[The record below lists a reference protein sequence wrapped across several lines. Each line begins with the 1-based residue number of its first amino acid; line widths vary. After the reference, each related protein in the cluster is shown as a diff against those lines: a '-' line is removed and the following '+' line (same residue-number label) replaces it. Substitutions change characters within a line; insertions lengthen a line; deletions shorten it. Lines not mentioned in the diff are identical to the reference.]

1 MLNVKIKRLSSTAI
15 MPTYGSAKAACMDL
29 YANLGLRDVHYID
42 GIKAQPDFIA
52 IPPHSTFKIGT
63 GFAFQPP
70 EGYCGLIFARSGLA
84 TKQGLAPAN
93 KVGVCDED
101 YTGEYIVALHNDT
114 DEEKW
119 VHHGDRIA
127 QLMFVPYEQVNLL
140 EVDTLDETSRG
151 SGGFGS
157 TGGV

>member
-1 MLNVKIKRLSSTAI
+1 MLNVKIKRLSNTAF

-29 YANLGLRDVHYID
+29 YANIGYCNVMTVNGLEQRPAYVE
-42 GIKAQPDFIA
+42 
-52 IPPHSTFKIGT
+52 IPPHATVKIGT

-84 TKQGLAPAN
+84 TNWGLAPAN

-114 DEEKW
+114 DSEQH
-119 VHHGDRIA
+119 VYHGDRIA
-127 QLMFVPYEQVNLL
+127 QLMFVPYEQANLVM
-140 EVDTLDETSRG
+140 VDTLDETERG

-157 TGGV
+157 TGV

>member
-1 MLNVKIKRLSSTAI
+1 MLNVKIKRLSDTAI
-15 MPTYGSAKAACMDL
+15 TPTYGSAKAACMDL
-29 YANLGLRDVHYID
+29 YANLGYCKVMTVD
-42 GIKAQPDFIA
+42 GLIQTPDYVE
-52 IPPHSTFKIGT
+52 IPPHSTIKIGT

-114 DEEKW
+114 DEIQFI
-119 VHHGDRIA
+119 HHGDRIA
-127 QLMFVPYEQVNLL
+127 QLMFVPYEQANLVM
-140 EVDTLDETSRG
+140 VDTLDETERG

-157 TGGV
+157 TGV

>member
-1 MLNVKIKRLSSTAI
+1 MLNVKIKRLSNTAFI
-15 MPTYGSAKAACMDL
+15 PTYGSAKAACMDL
-29 YANLGLRDVHYID
+29 YANIGYYNAMTVNGLEQRPAYVE
-42 GIKAQPDFIA
+42 
-52 IPPHSTFKIGT
+52 IPPHATVKIGT

-114 DEEKW
+114 DDIQL

-127 QLMFVPYEQVNLL
+127 QLMFVPYEQANLV
-140 EVDTLDETSRG
+140 EVDELDKTERG

-157 TGGV
+157 SGV

>member
-1 MLNVKIKRLSSTAI
+1 MLDVKIKRLFDTAI
-15 MPTYGSAKAACMDL
+15 MPTYGSTKAACMDL
-29 YANLGLRDVHYID
+29 YANLGFHDAMTVNGLA
-42 GIKAQPDFIA
+42 KKPNFIE
-52 IPPHSTFKIGT
+52 IPPHSTAKIGT

-114 DEEKW
+114 DSEQY

-127 QLMFVPYEQVNLL
+127 QLMFVPYEQANLI
-140 EVDTLDETSRG
+140 EVDTLDDTERG

-157 TGGV
+157 TGV

>member
-1 MLNVKIKRLSSTAI
+1 MLDVKIKRLFDTAI
-15 MPTYGSAKAACMDL
+15 MPTYGSTKAACMDL
-29 YANLGLRDVHYID
+29 YANLGFHDAMTVNGLA
-42 GIKAQPDFIA
+42 KKPNFIE
-52 IPPHSTFKIGT
+52 IPPHTTVKIGT

-93 KVGVCDED
+93 KVGVCDEH

-114 DEEKW
+114 DSEQY

-127 QLMFVPYEQVNLL
+127 QLMFVPYEQANLI
-140 EVDTLDETSRG
+140 EVDTLDETERG

-157 TGGV
+157 TGV

>member
-1 MLNVKIKRLSSTAI
+1 MLNVKIKRLSNTAFI
-15 MPTYGSAKAACMDL
+15 PTYGSAKAACIDL
-29 YANLGLRDVHYID
+29 YANIGYCKVMTVNGLVQ
-42 GIKAQPDFIA
+42 KPDYVE
-52 IPPHSTFKIGT
+52 IPPHATVKIGT

-101 YTGEYIVALHNDT
+101 YVGEYIVALHNDT
-114 DEEKW
+114 DSEQY
-119 VHHGDRIA
+119 VYHGDRIA
-127 QLMFVPYEQVNLL
+127 QLMFVPYERANLL
-140 EVDTLDETSRG
+140 IVDTLDETERG

-157 TGGV
+157 TGV

>member
-1 MLNVKIKRLSSTAI
+1 MLDVKIKRLFDTAI
-15 MPTYGSAKAACMDL
+15 MPTYGSAKASCMDL
-29 YANLGLRDVHYID
+29 YANLGYHEARSVD
-42 GIKAQPDFIA
+42 GIKDYPNFVE
-52 IPPHSTFKIGT
+52 IPPHYTVKIGT

-114 DEEKW
+114 DSEQY

-127 QLMFVPYEQVNLL
+127 QLMFVPYEQANLV
-140 EVDTLDETSRG
+140 EVDELGKTERG

-157 TGGV
+157 TGV

>member
-1 MLNVKIKRLSSTAI
+1 MLNVKIKRLSNTAF
-15 MPTYGSAKAACMDL
+15 MPTYGSAKAACIDL
-29 YANLGLRDVHYID
+29 YANIGYCNAMTVDGLEQRPAYVE
-42 GIKAQPDFIA
+42 
-52 IPPHSTFKIGT
+52 IPPHATVKIGT

-84 TKQGLAPAN
+84 TKQGLAPAK

-114 DEEKW
+114 DSEQY
-119 VHHGDRIA
+119 VYHGDRIA
-127 QLMFVPYEQVNLL
+127 QLMFVPYNRANLII
-140 EVDTLDETSRG
+140 VDTLDETERG

-157 TGGV
+157 SGR

>member
-1 MLNVKIKRLSSTAI
+1 MLDVKIKRLFDIAI
-15 MPTYGSAKAACMDL
+15 MPTYGSTKAACMDL
-29 YANLGLRDVHYID
+29 YANLGFHDAMTVNGLAKKPNFVEIE
-42 GIKAQPDFIA
+42 
-52 IPPHSTFKIGT
+52 PHTTVKIGT

-101 YTGEYIVALHNDT
+101 YVGEYIVALHNDT
-114 DEEKW
+114 DSEQY
-119 VHHGDRIA
+119 VSHGDRIA
-127 QLMFVPYEQVNLL
+127 QLMFVPYEQANLV
-140 EVDTLDETSRG
+140 EVDTLDETERG

-157 TGGV
+157 TGV

>member
-1 MLNVKIKRLSSTAI
+1 MLNVKIKRLFDTAI
-15 MPTYGSAKAACMDL
+15 MPTYGSTKAACMDL
-29 YANLGLRDVHYID
+29 YANLGFHDAMTVNGLA
-42 GIKAQPDFIA
+42 KKPNFIE
-52 IPPHSTFKIGT
+52 IPPHSTAKIGT

-70 EGYCGLIFARSGLA
+70 KGYCGLIFARSGLA

-114 DEEKW
+114 DSEQY

-127 QLMFVPYEQVNLL
+127 QLMFVPYEQANLVV
-140 EVDTLDETSRG
+140 VDTLDETERG

-157 TGGV
+157 SGR

>member
-1 MLNVKIKRLSSTAI
+1 MLNVKIKRLSDIAI
-15 MPTYGSAKAACMDL
+15 MPTYGSTKAACMDL
-29 YANLGLRDVHYID
+29 YANLGYHDAMTVNGLAKKPNFVEIE
-42 GIKAQPDFIA
+42 
-52 IPPHSTFKIGT
+52 PHTTVKIGT

-114 DEEKW
+114 DEIQFI
-119 VHHGDRIA
+119 HHGDRIA
-127 QLMFVPYEQVNLL
+127 QLMFVPYEQANLI
-140 EVDTLDETSRG
+140 EVDTLDETERG

-157 TGGV
+157 SGR

>member
-1 MLNVKIKRLSSTAI
+1 MLNVKIKRLSDTAF
-15 MPTYGSAKAACMDL
+15 MPTYGSTKAACMDL
-29 YANLGLRDVHYID
+29 YANIGYCNAMTVNGLEQRPAYVE
-42 GIKAQPDFIA
+42 
-52 IPPHSTFKIGT
+52 IPPHATVKIGT

-114 DEEKW
+114 DDIQL

-127 QLMFVPYEQVNLL
+127 QLMFVPYERANLIM
-140 EVDTLDETSRG
+140 VDNLDETERG

-157 TGGV
+157 TGV

>member
-1 MLNVKIKRLSSTAI
+1 MLNVKIKRLSNTAFI
-15 MPTYGSAKAACMDL
+15 PTYGSAKAACMDL
-29 YANLGLRDVHYID
+29 YANIGYCKVMTVNGLVQKSDYVE
-42 GIKAQPDFIA
+42 
-52 IPPHSTFKIGT
+52 IPPHATVKIGT

-114 DEEKW
+114 DSEQY
-119 VHHGDRIA
+119 VYHGDRIA
-127 QLMFVPYEQVNLL
+127 QLMFVPYERASLVV
-140 EVDTLDETSRG
+140 VDTLDETERG

-157 TGGV
+157 TGV

>member
-1 MLNVKIKRLSSTAI
+1 MLNVKIKRLFDTAI

-29 YANLGLRDVHYID
+29 YANLGYHDAMTVNGLA
-42 GIKAQPDFIA
+42 KKPNFIE
-52 IPPHSTFKIGT
+52 IPPHSTAKIGT

-114 DEEKW
+114 DEIQFI
-119 VHHGDRIA
+119 HHGDRIA
-127 QLMFVPYEQVNLL
+127 QLMFVPYEQANLI
-140 EVDTLDETSRG
+140 EVDTLDETERG

-157 TGGV
+157 SGR

>member
-1 MLNVKIKRLSSTAI
+1 MLDVKIKRLSDIAI
-15 MPTYGSAKAACMDL
+15 MPTYGSTKAACMDL
-29 YANLGLRDVHYID
+29 YANLGFHDAMTVNGLAKKPNFVEIE
-42 GIKAQPDFIA
+42 
-52 IPPHSTFKIGT
+52 PHTTVKIGT

-114 DEEKW
+114 DSEQY
-119 VHHGDRIA
+119 VYHGDRIA
-127 QLMFVPYEQVNLL
+127 QLMFVPYEQANLI
-140 EVDTLDETSRG
+140 EVDTLDETERG

-157 TGGV
+157 SGR

>member
-1 MLNVKIKRLSSTAI
+1 MLNVKIKRLSNTAF
-15 MPTYGSAKAACMDL
+15 MPIYGSAKAACMDL
-29 YANLGLRDVHYID
+29 YANLGFHDAMTVNGLAKKPNFVEIE
-42 GIKAQPDFIA
+42 
-52 IPPHSTFKIGT
+52 PHTTVKIGT

-84 TKQGLAPAN
+84 TRQGLAPAN

-114 DEEKW
+114 DSERY
-119 VHHGDRIA
+119 VSHGDRIA
-127 QLMFVPYEQVNLL
+127 QLMFVPYEQANLI
-140 EVDTLDETSRG
+140 EVDTLDETERG

-157 TGGV
+157 TGV

>member
-1 MLNVKIKRLSSTAI
+1 MLNVKIKRLSNTAFI
-15 MPTYGSAKAACMDL
+15 PTYGSAKAACMDL
-29 YANLGLRDVHYID
+29 YANIGYCKVMTVNGLVQKSDYVE
-42 GIKAQPDFIA
+42 
-52 IPPHSTFKIGT
+52 IPPHATVKIGT

-114 DEEKW
+114 DSEQY
-119 VHHGDRIA
+119 VYHGDRIA
-127 QLMFVPYEQVNLL
+127 QLMFVPYERANLIM
-140 EVDTLDETSRG
+140 VDTLDETERG

-157 TGGV
+157 SGR

>member
-1 MLNVKIKRLSSTAI
+1 MLDVKIKRLFDTAI
-15 MPTYGSAKAACMDL
+15 MPTYGSTKAACMDL
-29 YANLGLRDVHYID
+29 YANLGFHDAITVNGLA
-42 GIKAQPDFIA
+42 KKPNFIE
-52 IPPHSTFKIGT
+52 IPPHSTAKIGT

-114 DEEKW
+114 DEIQFI
-119 VHHGDRIA
+119 HHGDRIA
-127 QLMFVPYEQVNLL
+127 QLMFVPYEQANLI
-140 EVDTLDETSRG
+140 EVDSLDETERG

-157 TGGV
+157 TGV

>member
-1 MLNVKIKRLSSTAI
+1 MLNVKIKRLSNTAFI
-15 MPTYGSAKAACMDL
+15 PTYGSAKAACMDL
-29 YANLGLRDVHYID
+29 YANIGYCKVMTVNGLVQKSDYVE
-42 GIKAQPDFIA
+42 
-52 IPPHSTFKIGT
+52 IPPHATVKIGT

-114 DEEKW
+114 DSEQY

-127 QLMFVPYEQVNLL
+127 QLMFVPYNRANLII
-140 EVDTLDETSRG
+140 VDTLDETERG

-157 TGGV
+157 SGR

>member
-1 MLNVKIKRLSSTAI
+1 MLDVKIKRLSDIAI
-15 MPTYGSAKAACMDL
+15 MPTYGSTKAACMDL
-29 YANLGLRDVHYID
+29 YANLGFHDAMTVNGLAKKPNFVEIE
-42 GIKAQPDFIA
+42 
-52 IPPHSTFKIGT
+52 PHTTVKIGT

-114 DEEKW
+114 DSEQY

-127 QLMFVPYEQVNLL
+127 QLMFVPYEQANLI
-140 EVDTLDETSRG
+140 EVDTLDETERG

-157 TGGV
+157 TGV